1 MMDPSHKLREIFTQ
15 QRASEPNPIKGLL
28 IEVCGSI
35 AMCAF
40 EMLQLGSTRPPAR
53 QAEPAQPVHEGGPF
67 PTDTN

>member
-15 QRASEPNPIKGLL
+15 QRASESNPIKGLA

-35 AMCAF
+35 AVCALT
-40 EMLQLGSTRPPAR
+40 MLQSGSTRPAAR
-53 QAEPAQPVHEGGPF
+53 QAEPAQPEHESGPL